1 MANPA
6 PPITETHERYARH
19 RRAAIW
25 LWILGGIEGVICLR
39 LLNIAPDFKKLS
51 AENVAHMMNL
61 PTVDPR
67 LSGEAVAMALSIVI
81 GLFGMLPVLAYLSLA
96 FGVRRGQAA
105 AMWGVQIVLF
115 VQLAMVGFYLITG
128 TWAALQQGNPVLM
141 TGIVL
146 GLGTVAAVL
155 LGVLRSVR
163 GAQRSVRG
171 NENLSTDPWRAQ
183 G

>member
-1 MANPA
+1 MANPE
-6 PPITETHERYARH
+6 PHITDTHELYARH

-25 LWILGGIEGVICLR
+25 LWILGAIEGAVCLQ
-39 LLNIAPDFKKLS
+39 LLEIAPDFKKLS
-51 AENVAHMMNL
+51 AEHVAHMMNL
-61 PTVDPR
+61 SAVDPR
-67 LSGEAVAMALSIVI
+67 LSGEAVALALTIVI
-81 GLFGMLPVLAYLSLA
+81 GLFGILPVVAYLALA
-96 FGVRRGQAA
+96 FGVRRGKAA

-128 TWAALQQGNPVLM
+128 TLAALKQGNPVLM
-141 TGIVL
+141 TCIVL

-171 NENLSTDPWRAQ
+171 DENLSTDPWRVP